1 MSALSTNLLASR
13 KKLINENHFLTGGS
27 LLFSCP
33 LNIEKRTDMIW
44 LVILKYEH
52 IGQSIIK
59 MVYRIKISS
68 FFVYFVMQ
76 EESLKFA
83 SQILPI
89 SSLSWINLCNSATY
103 RWCIHI
109 VPSIYCRL
117 FLCRAA
123 RMTSSSSTEG
133 AGDFSRSTWE
143 SISLCFHINH
153 TVVFKNPF
161 SPDES

>member
-1 MSALSTNLLASR
+1 M
-13 KKLINENHFLTGGS
+13 NEIHFLTGGS

-33 LNIEKRTDMIW
+33 LNIEKRTDIIW
-44 LVILKYEH
+44 LVMFVYEH
-52 IGQSIIK
+52 MGQSIIK
-59 MVYRIKISS
+59 MVYRIEISS
-68 FFVYFVMQ
+68 FFVYFAMQ
-76 EESLKFA
+76 EESVKFA
-83 SQILPI
+83 SQMSPM
-89 SSLSWINLCNSATY
+89 SSLLWINLCNSATY

-109 VPSIYCRL
+109 VPSIYCRP

-133 AGDFSRSTWE
+133 AGDFSRGTWK

-161 SPDES
+161 SSDES